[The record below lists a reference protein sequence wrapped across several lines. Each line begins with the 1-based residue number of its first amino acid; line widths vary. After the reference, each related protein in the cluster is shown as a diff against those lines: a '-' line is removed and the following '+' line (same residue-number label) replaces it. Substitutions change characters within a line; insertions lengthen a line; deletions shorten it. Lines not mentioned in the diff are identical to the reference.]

1 MAGIAAAQGVE
12 AEPLM
17 GKIDLAAYQSV
28 RPVFGDVEGLCE
40 ERHLALVVTATQV
53 DHRSL
58 ERDVEVELKLY
69 GERSAVG
76 CGFSPGSGFAAVSG
90 NVTCGDGQQTGEV
103 GAMVALPDLV
113 YQRALKPSMAFW
125 KPCSRGGAN
134 TGITFR
140 LRHSRLTRPTVSANW

>member
-12 AEPLM
+12 AEPRM
-17 GKIDLAAYQSV
+17 GKTDLAAYQSV

-90 NVTCGDGQQTGEV
+90 NVTCGDGKQTGEV
-103 GAMVALPDLV
+103 GAMMALPDL
-113 YQRALKPSMAFW
+113 ALPEGVEALDGVLEAVLTR
-125 KPCSRGGAN
+125 RGEYRDYVQVE
-134 TGITFR
+134 TQW
-140 LRHSRLTRPTVSANW
+140 LTRPTVSANW